1 MKNYKKLL
9 AAALAVSMTASLT
22 ACGSGD
28 SGATDTTAATEEIT
42 TTEKTEWTGDNIAVE
57 TEEGELDTDVDISGK
72 TLKWMGIYDLNPT
85 NDAPE
90 RSAELALFED
100 TYGASI
106 EYIPT
111 TSDKRFDDLATA
123 IVGGTSPDIF
133 IYEWRTFPYDIS
145 KGQYQPIDSL
155 IDWED
160 PMWADVKGEADKFVW
175 NGERYIAPLGY
186 ATSDTQILMYN
197 QRIVEEEGF
206 DDPYELYLNGEWDW
220 DTFTGMMK
228 TFVEVDPS
236 TRYGI
241 GGWWANA
248 FVYTAG
254 ETMVTYDGTSF
265 TNNMNSAK
273 IERAQGVLE
282 DVFKNNLIK
291 RGWIG
296 PESAFTTNDLLFYGM
311 GTWAYNGAAESMP
324 DDTIGIVPFPKDPE
338 SDQYYVSNKIN
349 AYMWVKGSENGD
361 VVKAW
366 LNCNRL
372 VNYEEKYTEVTKQK
386 FLENN
391 AGWTSEMYDVLMDF
405 YDSDKFTQ
413 AYDYGYGLSTLMG
426 DEVMPILYEGI
437 ANEISESWIQ
447 TRDSY
452 AVIVDE
458 EIAAYN

>member
-1 MKNYKKLL
+1 
-9 AAALAVSMTASLT
+9 
-22 ACGSGD
+22 
-28 SGATDTTAATEEIT
+28 
-42 TTEKTEWTGDNIAVE
+42 
-57 TEEGELDTDVDISGK
+57 
-72 TLKWMGIYDLNPT
+72 
-85 NDAPE
+85 
-90 RSAELALFED
+90 
-100 TYGASI
+100 
-106 EYIPT
+106 
-111 TSDKRFDDLATA
+111 
-123 IVGGTSPDIF
+123 
-133 IYEWRTFPYDIS
+133 
-145 KGQYQPIDSL
+145 
-155 IDWED
+155 
-160 PMWADVKGEADKFVW
+160 MWADVKGEADKFVW

-372 VNYEEKYTEVTKQK
+372 VNYE
-386 FLENN
+386 
-391 AGWTSEMYDVLMDF
+391 
-405 YDSDKFTQ
+405 
-413 AYDYGYGLSTLMG
+413 
-426 DEVMPILYEGI
+426 
-437 ANEISESWIQ
+437 
-447 TRDSY
+447 
-452 AVIVDE
+452 
-458 EIAAYN
+458 